1 MLRSKTAVDW
11 QCISLLEI
19 TILELRNR
27 AFLTNDYDS
36 FNMLT
41 SFKLSWSNTNLLLF
55 RFHNICLLNEHWLSH
70 LQKTS
75 YYLRK
80 KRWKIGYFWFHR
92 SRITHLGIT
101 YFVVYPNCIEQNRL
115 ILIIKIEA
123 IILMTYFNQYLTLQ
137 EQSQSIK
144 LLTQYQWMLYNYKVV

>member
-41 SFKLSWSNTNLLLF
+41 SFKLSWSNTNLLFF
-55 RFHNICLLNEHWLSH
+55 RFHNICLL
-70 LQKTS
+70 
-75 YYLRK
+75 
-80 KRWKIGYFWFHR
+80 KRTLAI
-92 SRITHLGIT
+92 S
-101 YFVVYPNCIEQNRL
+101 FVENLLLLEKE
-115 ILIIKIEA
+115 KIENW
-123 IILMTYFNQYLTLQ
+123 LFL
-137 EQSQSIK
+137 
-144 LLTQYQWMLYNYKVV
+144 V